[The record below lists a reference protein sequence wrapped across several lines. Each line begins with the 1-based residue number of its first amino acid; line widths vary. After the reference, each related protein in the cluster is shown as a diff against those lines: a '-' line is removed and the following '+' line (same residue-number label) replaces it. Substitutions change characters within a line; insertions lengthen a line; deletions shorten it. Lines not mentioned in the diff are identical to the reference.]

1 MLRHACG
8 YKLAKD
14 GVVAAGLLGTPQY
27 PEHHALYG
35 AGAGSVQG
43 LLAGLTAL
51 EGVTRVCRPVVDDS
65 AVSSGREL
73 QCLRLYREQE

>member
-1 MLRHACG
+1 METRRNGPQPRAHPG
-8 YKLAKD
+8 TT
-14 GVVAAGLLGTPQY
+14 GLPGASEY

-43 LLAGLTAL
+43 LLAGLTAV